1 MRTKVFIY
9 LLTLFISGII
19 FGYLLSQLIQGSL
32 IPNLANVLT
41 PLILLAVMVILWQD
55 LSRGQRRASQP
66 PVNSTDPATD
76 NNSASVTPTG
86 NTPIKGE
93 ILAKLTGDMTVAAE
107 LVEQAKRNY
116 PGRTEEWYW
125 QKVMDDLQNKQ
136 QK

>member
-1 MRTKVFIY
+1 LRTKLFIY

-19 FGYLLSQLIQGSL
+19 FGYLLSQLIQGTL

-55 LSRGQRRASQP
+55 LSRGQRRAYQT
-66 PVNSTDPATD
+66 PVDSTEPATD
-76 NNSASVTPTG
+76 NNSAIVTPTG

-116 PGRTEEWYW
+116 PGRSEEWYW